1 MRPSFRRR
9 PWTPPGELRS
19 VGRSSVGA
27 GRALFEAKKRTHSHA
42 LAHSL
47 PPAPPARP
55 PARPEPRSVDLGALI
70 KYLVYE
76 KTGRD
81 LATMLPTLH
90 RRFGLCTGDD
100 YVRLALAIQSARWAE
115 WEVADALVMAVD
127 PPEGAV
133 AGTVVRMASKSNV
146 YQLHLVLMTLSGIAS
161 TVCHPSYQAMGEC
174 ERKIMMRDLESAFS
188 SVVVKQCLRT
198 GVIRAGEL
206 RLNAHWAAAD
216 EVFPSSLKISF

>member
-1 MRPSFRRR
+1 MLACLLACFK
-9 PWTPPGELRS
+9 
-19 VGRSSVGA
+19 
-27 GRALFEAKKRTHSHA
+27 KKRTHS
-42 LAHSL
+42 
-47 PPAPPARP
+47 PACFPRPP

-70 KYLVYE
+70 EYLVYE

-100 YVRLALAIQSARWAE
+100 YVRLALAIQSARWTE
-115 WEVADALVMAVD
+115 WEVSDADADADALVMSAD

-174 ERKIMMRDLESAFS
+174 ERKIMMQALEGTFS
-188 SVVVKQCLRT
+188 SAVVKRCLRT
-198 GVIRAGEL
+198 GVIRAGKL

-216 EVFPSSLKISF
+216 EMFPSSLKISF